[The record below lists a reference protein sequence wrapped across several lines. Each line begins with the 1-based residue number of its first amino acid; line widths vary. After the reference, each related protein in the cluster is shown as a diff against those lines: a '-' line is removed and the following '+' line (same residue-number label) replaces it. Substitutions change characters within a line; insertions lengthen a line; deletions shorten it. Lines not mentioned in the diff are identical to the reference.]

1 MLGIFKRSYKSELEQ
16 YLTYKSIE
24 VMPIWN
30 WNKIHETGDLKYLII
45 AESYKDIADQ
55 NNEATAAL
63 WIDLYQQYIDEFGV
77 NDNYKRYMQ
86 KKQQLNAKINEYIQS
101 GDKFKLNKINIL
113 EIDIKGMVDE
123 KEPQKF
129 GEVVAG
135 VEKFFGFQIDPKVLT
150 VEKYYNYLKY
160 IESNVRAHG
169 QADKK

>member
-55 NNEATAAL
+55 NNEETAAL

>member
-1 MLGIFKRSYKSELEQ
+1 
-16 YLTYKSIE
+16 
-24 VMPIWN
+24 MPVWN
-30 WNKIHETGDLKYLII
+30 WNKIHETGELKYLIKPSFI
-45 AESYKDIADQ
+45 QSLVRQHPNYKVMPDK
-55 NNEATAAL
+55 NNEETAAL